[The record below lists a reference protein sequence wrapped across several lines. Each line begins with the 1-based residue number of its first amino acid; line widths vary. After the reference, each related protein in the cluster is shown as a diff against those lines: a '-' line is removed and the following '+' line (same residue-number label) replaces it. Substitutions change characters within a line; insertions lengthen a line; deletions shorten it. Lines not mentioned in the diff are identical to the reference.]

1 MTQPPDPNQPPP
13 PDPDANLS
21 DEEKVQ
27 KDRVKRWVS
36 DAFRE
41 TVTAMRDEDP
51 PTPPKKTTPP
61 ADAGFNVIASLFGG
75 SKKSG

>member
-1 MTQPPDPNQPPP
+1 VTQPDPNQP
-13 PDPDANLS
+13 PDPDANLT

-41 TVTAMRDEDP
+41 TVTAMRDENP
-51 PTPPKKTTPP
+51 PEPPKKTTPP
-61 ADAGFNVIASLFGG
+61 ADGGFNVITSLFGG
-75 SKKSG
+75 GKKNG